1 VLELYPDRAPTLL
14 QYLIAAADKRL
25 WARYCRLAAEL
36 EAGTAGTS
44 PVYALGSVEQQR
56 EERAPRRGEY
66 VIEAKQEAAGRG
78 RLAQRGAPSAF
89 AGAPSPLGAFGAAAF
104 ADFVASRRGPAEL
117 LAEIDAV
124 EQGLVDAFERAGRA
138 GHYCAVGFCNGA
150 KREVEP
156 EWFGRIGLDFAH
168 NEIRL
173 PDGSVI
179 AGIGVTPASPI
190 AAERSARE
198 RPARAILRKAL
209 VALWERCAFTAGT
222 GNERV
227 LALVLQELRLS
238 ASDPPYGF
246 KSAETIRK
254 LRKTLHMS
262 G

>member
-1 VLELYPDRAPTLL
+1 MLELYPDRALTLL
-14 QYLIAAADKRL
+14 QCLIATADKRV
-25 WARYCRLAAEL
+25 WAQYCRLAVEL
-36 EAGTAGTS
+36 EPGMAGTS
-44 PVYALGSVEQQR
+44 PVYAVGSVEQQR
-56 EERAPRRGEY
+56 EERAPRRSEY
-66 VIEAKQEAAGRG
+66 VIEAKQEAAGRR
-78 RLAQRGAPSAF
+78 RLAQRGALSAF

-104 ADFVASRRGPAEL
+104 ADFVACRRGPAEL

-124 EQGLVDAFERAGRA
+124 EQELVDAFERAGRA

-156 EWFGRIGLDFAH
+156 DWFGRIGLDFA
-168 NEIRL
+168 NNQIRL

-179 AGIGVTPASPI
+179 AGSGATL
-190 AAERSARE
+190 AAADTAGRSARE
-198 RPARAILRKAL
+198 RPACTMLRKAL
-209 VALWERCAFTAGT
+209 VALWERGAFTAGT

-254 LRKTLHMS
+254 LRKTLQMS